1 MKMLVIPESSQCYHS
16 FYMRPYEY
24 NQNRTKA
31 RKNNRNK
38 STRGAI
44 EKATKKKD
52 VDDVVGTS
60 RVSCPFPL
68 PKSLASAQVFGQQ
81 TEESS
86 RTPKAGVV
94 MGAHAKNFNS
104 AAKVSLT

>member
-44 EKATKKKD
+44 EKATKENM
-52 VDDVVGTS
+52 
-60 RVSCPFPL
+60 L
-68 PKSLASAQVFGQQ
+68 MML
-81 TEESS
+81 
-86 RTPKAGVV
+86 
-94 MGAHAKNFNS
+94 
-104 AAKVSLT
+104 

>member
-1 MKMLVIPESSQCYHS
+1 MNTTKTELKPEKTTA
-16 FYMRPYEY
+16 
-24 NQNRTKA
+24 TKA
-31 RKNNRNK
+31 HVEPSKRQQ
-38 STRGAI
+38 
-44 EKATKKKD
+44 KKKD

-94 MGAHAKNFNS
+94 MSAHAKNFNS